1 MAGEVV
7 LKTDIKGLTLKGRG
21 KVRDIYDLG
30 DKLLIIATDRIS
42 AFDYIM
48 PNGIPDKGRILNGLS
63 LFWFTYTQD
72 IIKNHVITA
81 DVKEYPSEL
90 KPYFDMLRDRSM
102 IVKKAKPF
110 AAECVVRGYLSG
122 SGWKEYKETGKICG
136 IGIKPGLV
144 ESDKLPEP
152 VFTPSTKA
160 AAGHDENVDLK
171 RFEEIVGKKYASA
184 IIEKTI
190 AIYKKAYEYA
200 YTKGIIIS
208 DTKFEF
214 GLTGN
219 DELIIIDEMLT
230 PDSSRFWSM
239 ADYKPGGPQKSF
251 DKQFLRDWLESINWN
266 KKPPTPFLP
275 DDIVKKTREKYL
287 EAYTRIT
294 GKSLL

>member
-1 MAGEVV
+1 MANDVL
-7 LKTDIKGLTLKGRG
+7 LKTDLKGIPLKGRG

-30 DKLLIIATDRIS
+30 DRLLIIATDRIS

-63 LFWFTYTQD
+63 LFWFNYTKD

-81 DVKEYPSEL
+81 DIKDYPYEL
-90 KPYFDMLRDRSM
+90 KPYLDMLKDRSM

-110 AAECVVRGYLSG
+110 PVECVVRGYLSG
-122 SGWKEYKETGKICG
+122 SGWKEYKETGMVCG
-136 IGIKPGLV
+136 IKLKPGLV
-144 ESDKLPEP
+144 ESDQLPEP
-152 VFTPSTKA
+152 IFTPSTKA
-160 AAGHDENVDLK
+160 VTGHDENIDLK
-171 RFEEIVGKKYASA
+171 RFEEIVGEKYAKT
-184 IIEKTI
+184 IVEKSI

-214 GLTGN
+214 GLTPEE
-219 DELIIIDEMLT
+219 ELIVIDEMLT
-230 PDSSRFWSM
+230 PDSSRFWSL

-251 DKQFLRDWLESINWN
+251 DKQFLRDWLESIHWN
-266 KKPPTPFLP
+266 KKPPTPNLP
-275 DDIVKKTREKYL
+275 DEIVKKTREKYI

-294 GKSLL
+294 GKNIQ